1 MKVEVEVVGVVI
13 WWEVGELI
21 VEVVKLVRVG

>member
-1 MKVEVEVVGVVI
+1 MKVEVEVAGVVI